1 MLISTILVIAALAFL
16 ALGSLWSIWQRG
28 LRKTRVR
35 LIGIVASLVVSIVIT
50 VVLRSTVLTSLDLET
65 VLAWVGAK
73 LDPMLMELLSAAPSL
88 RQIVFG
94 AAAGLVTPIVFFL
107 IFIVLNFISWIV
119 YLVISLTRGAV
130 MKEKDANSPFALPRT
145 IASAVAQTLIILMV
159 WLVPIAAYA
168 GVAPGALEAVS
179 ESEVLDDG
187 TQQVVDMVLDDY
199 VKPLDNNA
207 VVNVFRVFGGRAIT
221 DAMMNFQVDGTTV
234 VISEE
239 LETLADIA
247 CHAMTL
253 MQKDFANY
261 GSEQES
267 ALVGIVDA
275 FGDSHVLPTAAGEV
289 VHSATGAWMN
299 DETFIGLDKTF
310 VYIDASGMFDDF
322 TDTLLEILYN
332 DSEKGNEQ
340 ALCNDLRTTADIL
353 GVLIRSDVFSS
364 LGESDAMVGALSQS
378 GVVNSVVT
386 VLGSNS
392 SMKVLIPEIT
402 NIGVRSI
409 ASTLGVK
416 ENVASVYDDMMDDIA
431 LGLNNAKGKTGDAQ
445 INAVTDVLVKS
456 FDDAGMAVDRE
467 VVESYSATMITD
479 IIEESGDAE
488 ITPDTVKGFFAL
500 YAWSVE
506 EATKVEQSAIHNS
519 TEALGFGFGGDWKNA
534 LKGTVY
540 ENMTEAQLKSSGP
553 AILARMNLKLS
564 EITEDTEPSKVEQ
577 IRKEAESMIVN
588 EYGDR
593 LNASAMTALIK
604 ATAEITVSNES
615 IKATASMQS
624 PAEMAKETHLI
635 TLDLLL
641 LDVKIAADSIDPE
654 MIANEAAAIETVFSA
669 AQKLLAETGG
679 KGDIKLDTVAAS
691 VGLILDQMGGTGFFG
706 EEKAGDLFTAVMQS
720 ETVRTAADINV
731 ITATKL
737 ADAGKPKEGEKLNY
751 EQTFTGISQSVT
763 IMENMNKNNGE
774 LSDEDIEEMIRN
786 INPQTAGMLEVYVT
800 PDRLEN
806 SYDVPANYA
815 DTAAP
820 LLSNM
825 FHYMSDADMD
835 DAQYKKESK
844 AINNIMT
851 LTMAARDNAK
861 DKDHNKT
868 LFGADG
874 ILGKEARPAL
884 DDLMASK
891 SLAYSLRETDFEEDP
906 FDLSDLMHESED
918 RSEAEEL
925 REAIRGY
932 YADHHDAETYQTLGL
947 IAKLFGIGEITDIL
961 GE

>member
-1 MLISTILVIAALAFL
+1 MLISTILVIAVLAFL

-28 LRKTRVR
+28 LHKTRVR
-35 LIGIVASLVVSIVIT
+35 LIGIVASLVISIAVT
-50 VVLRSTVLTSLDLET
+50 VALRSTVLSSLDLES

-73 LDPMLMELLSAAPSL
+73 LDPLLMELLSAAPSL

-94 AAAGLVTPIVFFL
+94 VTAGLVTPIVFFL

-119 YLVISLTRGAV
+119 YLVIGLLRGSAL
-130 MKEKDANSPFALPRT
+130 KEKDANSPYALPRT
-145 IASAVAQTLIILMV
+145 IVSAVVQTLIIVMV
-159 WLVPIAAYA
+159 WLVPVSAYA
-168 GVAPGALEAVS
+168 GVIPGALEAVS
-179 ESEVLDDG
+179 EADVLDDG
-187 TQQVVDMVLDDY
+187 TQQVVDTVLDDY
-199 VKPLDNNA
+199 VKPLDENA

-253 MQKDFANY
+253 MQSDFAGY
-261 GSEQES
+261 GSAQES
-267 ALVGIVDA
+267 ALVGIVES
-275 FGDSHVLPTAAGEV
+275 FSESKVLPIAAGEV

-299 DETFIGLDKTF
+299 DETFIGLNKTF

-332 DSEKGNEQ
+332 DSEKGHEQ
-340 ALCNDLRTTADIL
+340 LLCADLRTTADIL

-364 LGESDAMVGALSQS
+364 LGEQDAMVGALSQS
-378 GVVNSVVT
+378 GVVNSVVS
-386 VLGSNS
+386 VLGTNS

-431 LGLNNAKGKTGDAQ
+431 LGLNNAKDKSGDAQ

-456 FDDAGMAVDRE
+456 FDEAGMAVDRE
-467 VVESYSATMITD
+467 VVESYSATMVTD
-479 IIEESGDAE
+479 IIEQSGDEE
-488 ITPDTVKGFFAL
+488 ITPDTVKAFFAL
-500 YAWSVE
+500 YAWSIE
-506 EATKVEQSAIHNS
+506 EAAQTEQASVYNS
-519 TEALGFGFGGDWKNA
+519 TEVLGFGFASDWKDA

-540 ENMTEAQLKSSGP
+540 ANMTEEQLKTSGP

-564 EITEDTEPSKVEQ
+564 EITENTAPEKEAQ
-577 IRKEAESMIVN
+577 IRKEAEDMIVN

-593 LNASAMTALIK
+593 LNASSKNALLK
-604 ATAEITVSNES
+604 ATVEIVVSNDS
-615 IKATASMQS
+615 IRATASMQS
-624 PAEMAKETHLI
+624 PTEMAKETKLI
-635 TLDLLL
+635 TLDVLLV
-641 LDVKIAADSIDPE
+641 DVKVAAEAIDPE
-654 MIANEAAAIETVFSA
+654 SIAKEAAAIEAVFSA
-669 AQKLLAETGG
+669 AQKLLSETSG
-679 KGDIKLDTVAAS
+679 KNDIQLDTVAS
-691 VGLILDQMGGTGFFG
+691 SIGLILDEMGSTSFFG
-706 EEKAGDLFTAVMQS
+706 EEKAGNLFTAVMQS
-720 ETVRTAADINV
+720 ETVRTAADIDV

-751 EQTFTGISQSVT
+751 EQTFTGISQTVT
-763 IMENMNKNNGE
+763 IMENMNNGE
-774 LSDEDIEEMIRN
+774 LTDEEIEEMIRN

-800 PDRLEN
+800 PERLEN
-806 SYDVPANYA
+806 NYDVSEKHSV
-815 DTAAP
+815 TAAP

-825 FHYMSDADMD
+825 FHYMSDSDMD

-851 LTMAARDNAK
+851 LTMAARDHAN
-861 DKDHNKT
+861 DPNHNKN

-906 FDLSDLMHESED
+906 FDLSELMHESED
-918 RSEAEEL
+918 KSEAEEL
-925 REAIRGY
+925 REAMRGY
-932 YADHHDAETYQTLGL
+932 YADHHDQETYETLGL
-947 IAKLFGIGEITDIL
+947 MAKLFGIGDIAEIL
-961 GE
+961 GA